1 MRSIS
6 VPICKRIGDGDGK
19 HLVDLTWNAPNMKQC
34 IQKIF
39 SDPSSCGTDGSST
52 PAVKSEPVFNAQHE
66 VYQTVYNNSHGWR
79 GHGKGNRGRS
89 LKNFNRSQSGN
100 SNSNPI
106 DKYGKILRCFKCNST
121 KHFAR
126 WHDTNYEKDYKDK
139 STQEVHIT
147 LFSAKTEENMS
158 TLVKET
164 LGMAVLDSGCS
175 KTVVG
180 KQWLELYIDTLDEK
194 DKFDNK

>member
-1 MRSIS
+1 MNVSEENECLAHATCGIMTY
-6 VPICKRIGDGDGK
+6 V
-19 HLVDLTWNAPNMKQC
+19 NMKQC

-39 SDPSSCGTDGSST
+39 GDQSSCGTDGSSA

-66 VYQTVYNNSHGWR
+66 VYQSVSNNSHGWR
-79 GHGKGNRGRS
+79 GHGKGNRGQS
-89 LKNFNRSQSGN
+89 SKNFNRSQSGN
-100 SNSNPI
+100 RNSNPI
-106 DKYGKILRCFKCNST
+106 DKDGKILRCFKFNST
-121 KHFAR
+121 KNFES
-126 WHDTNYEKDYKDK
+126 WNDTNYEKDYKDK
-139 STQEVHIT
+139 PTQEVHIT

-180 KQWLELYIDTLDEK
+180 K
-194 DKFDNK
+194 